1 MHQRL
6 EFLPTHFAVMTLLQH
21 WRRRRGWSLWE
32 SNQEIT
38 LVGQST
44 TRLNTNRELTWLAIA
59 SCQFAK
65 AFLFKKQVVAITFM
79 ISSLRGKKA
88 KAGFEPGTS

>member
-1 MHQRL
+1 M
-6 EFLPTHFAVMTLLQH
+6 
-21 WRRRRGWSLWE
+21 
-32 SNQEIT
+32 
-38 LVGQST
+38 GQST